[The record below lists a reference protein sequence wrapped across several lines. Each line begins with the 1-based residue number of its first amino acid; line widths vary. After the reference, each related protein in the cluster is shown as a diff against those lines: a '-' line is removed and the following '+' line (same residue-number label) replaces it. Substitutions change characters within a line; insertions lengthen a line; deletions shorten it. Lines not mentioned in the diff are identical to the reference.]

1 MKRWF
6 GLFVFIAGLMLGAAT
21 SSAQDSPLNV
31 PVDAQ
36 PLKIIMAAG
45 EKSFD
50 LEIADTEQKRSR
62 GLMYR
67 TDFPL
72 NRSMI
77 FVFDN
82 PQPVMMWMA
91 NTPLPLDMLF
101 VRSDGTIAR
110 VAQKT
115 TPFSEDIVSSG
126 EPVSFVIE
134 INAGVAAMLGIKAG
148 DKVQHPIICGT
159 CQ

>member
-6 GLFVFIAGLMLGAAT
+6 GLFIFIAGLMLGAAT

-36 PLKIIMAAG
+36 PLKIIMATG

-72 NRSMI
+72 NRAMI

-148 DKVQHPIICGT
+148 DKVQHPIICGA

>member
-1 MKRWF
+1 MKQWL
-6 GLFVFIAGLMLGAAT
+6 GLFVFITGLMCGVLSA
-21 SSAQDSPLNV
+21 SAQESAMNL

-36 PLKIIMAAG
+36 PLRIIMAAG

-50 LEIADTEQKRSR
+50 LEVADTDQKRSR

-72 NRSMI
+72 NRAMI
-77 FVFDN
+77 FVFDKA
-82 PQPVMMWMA
+82 QPVMMWMA

-101 VRSDGTIAR
+101 VRSDGMIAR

-115 TPFSEDIVSSG
+115 TPFSEDVVSSG

>member
-6 GLFVFIAGLMLGAAT
+6 GLFVFIAGLMFGAAT
-21 SSAQDSPLNV
+21 ASAQDSPLSV

-72 NRSMI
+72 NRAMI

-91 NTPLPLDMLF
+91 NTPLALDMLF